1 MFLPAT
7 QKAAFAP
14 QLSESVDGIVY
25 GDIETP
31 KIESPDDVIVK
42 NKYAGVNFIESYFR
56 KGIYPAQFPYAF
68 GREAAGH
75 VVAVGANV
83 TRFQPGDVV
92 AYLSPRSFA
101 QYTKFSQNHV
111 QVRRLASDV
120 SDAQL
125 RLWGSLLVQGLT
137 AITFAHE
144 AYEVK
149 KGDFILVWAA
159 AGGVGQILTSYA
171 AHLGAHVIAVASND
185 EKLAIAR
192 SLGASY
198 VIRSDEDVAKRVLEI
213 TGGVGVAASFDGIG
227 KDTFEASMASL
238 ARKGSMVSYGNAS
251 GVVPPVSINRLSA
264 KNIKL
269 LRPQVFGYVTTA
281 EEWEHYTNILQE
293 ALDKNVI
300 DVKTTVYPLEEYREA
315 AAALEGR
322 KTTGKLVL
330 AIPE

>member
-1 MFLPAT
+1 MSLPAT

-56 KGIYPAQFPYAF
+56 KGIYPAQFPYVF

-120 SDAQL
+120 LDAQL

-159 AGGVGQILTSYA
+159 AGGVGQILTLYA
-171 AHLGAHVIAVASND
+171 AHLGAHVIAVASTD

-198 VIRSDEDVAKRVLEI
+198 TIKLDEDVAKRVLEI

-269 LRPQVFGYVTTA
+269 LRPQVFGYVTTP

>member
-1 MFLPAT
+1 MSLPAT

-56 KGIYPAQFPYAF
+56 KGIYPAQFPYVF

-144 AYEVK
+144 AYKVK

-171 AHLGAHVIAVASND
+171 AHLGAHVIAVASTD

-198 VIRSDEDVAKRVLEI
+198 AIKSDEDVAKRVLEI

-269 LRPQVFGYVTTA
+269 LRPQVFGYVTTP

>member
-1 MFLPAT
+1 MSLPAT

-56 KGIYPAQFPYAF
+56 KGIYPAQFPYVF

-120 SDAQL
+120 LDAQL

-159 AGGVGQILTSYA
+159 AGGVGQILTLYA
-171 AHLGAHVIAVASND
+171 AHLGAHVIAVASTD

-198 VIRSDEDVAKRVLEI
+198 VIRLDEDVAKRVLEI

>member
-1 MFLPAT
+1 MSLPAT

-56 KGIYPAQFPYAF
+56 KGIYPAQFPYVF

-120 SDAQL
+120 LDAQL

-159 AGGVGQILTSYA
+159 AGGVGQILTLYA
-171 AHLGAHVIAVASND
+171 AHLGAHVIAVASTD

-198 VIRSDEDVAKRVLEI
+198 VIKLDEDVAKRVLEI